1 MLGKASAEIFKLYP
15 IPKDYPEKK
24 KIVFKIEMD
33 CQKLGVK
40 VGSSFENEKIREAM
54 QSIAVLFTDF
64 TQGQKDQPLE

>member
-1 MLGKASAEIFKLYP
+1 
-15 IPKDYPEKK
+15 
-24 KIVFKIEMD
+24 MD